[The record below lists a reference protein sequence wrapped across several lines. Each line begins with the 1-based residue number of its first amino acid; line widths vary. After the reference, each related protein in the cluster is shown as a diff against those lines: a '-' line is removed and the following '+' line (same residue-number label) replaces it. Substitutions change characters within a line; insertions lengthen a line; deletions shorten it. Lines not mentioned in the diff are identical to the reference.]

1 MKYFKITN
9 LTTNE
14 IFYMSPMLPNDRA
27 THIAMSA
34 HLNPAN
40 KYSIEEVSF
49 REYCGFSCFSSRK
62 DYDSDSDWDDDDGWE
77 NFQ

>member
-14 IFYMSPMLPNDRA
+14 IFYMSPMLPNERA

-49 REYCGFSCFSSRK
+49 REYCGFSSRK
-62 DYDSDSDWDDDDGWE
+62 DYDSDNDWDDDDDWE